1 MTFTLDELTSQIQST
16 TGVPYDRARAIAEAN
31 TTPRGAAQ
39 QPRTATIAERAA
51 SRVAAR
57 GQGQHGPRGEKGE
70 QVDIERSAHA
80 RGAFVYRFSQSRE
93 TQQTPGIPDLYLVWP
108 DLAVWWEVK
117 TATGVLSQAQARFAM
132 QATANGTPY
141 GCGTHADFLDWC
153 TANGRRAK

>member
-1 MTFTLDELTSQIQST
+1 MSFTLDELTSQIQST

-39 QPRTATIAERAA
+39 QPRTAPNAALPTTGAPKRA
-51 SRVAAR
+51 
-57 GQGQHGPRGEKGE
+57 EKGE
-70 QVDIERSAHA
+70 QVDIERSAQA

-108 DLAVWWEVK
+108 DRAVWWEVK
-117 TATGVLSQAQARFAM
+117 SATGVLSQPQARFAM
-132 QATANGTPY
+132 QCTANGTPY

-153 TANGRRAK
+153 AANGRRVP